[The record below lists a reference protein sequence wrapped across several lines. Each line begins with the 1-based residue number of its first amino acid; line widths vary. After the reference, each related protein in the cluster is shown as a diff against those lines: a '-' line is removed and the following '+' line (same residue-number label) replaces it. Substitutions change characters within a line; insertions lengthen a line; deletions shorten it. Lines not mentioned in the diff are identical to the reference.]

1 MLSKKLSF
9 TSPLL
14 LLLDTLCCTL
24 YTQQVAVM
32 LMPTER
38 PRVSW
43 ILEKEVIDALQKAS
57 DENDRPVA
65 KQANRILREWLKD
78 QGYLQIT
85 NY

>member
-1 MLSKKLSF
+1 
-9 TSPLL
+9 
-14 LLLDTLCCTL
+14 
-24 YTQQVAVM
+24 
-32 LMPTER
+32 MPTER